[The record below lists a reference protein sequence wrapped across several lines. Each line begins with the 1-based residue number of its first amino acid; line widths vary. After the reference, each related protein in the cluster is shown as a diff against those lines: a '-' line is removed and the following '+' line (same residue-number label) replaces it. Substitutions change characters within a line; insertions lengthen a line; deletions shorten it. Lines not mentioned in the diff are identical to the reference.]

1 MVGNIKITAIK
12 RISKINILDYKY
24 VEPKTTPVKP
34 QNTIEICTSS
44 RGSLSITM
52 LIKFIFY
59 FIFI

>member
-44 RGSLSITM
+44 RVLK
-52 LIKFIFY
+52 LPLKRHNNAY
-59 FIFI
+59 